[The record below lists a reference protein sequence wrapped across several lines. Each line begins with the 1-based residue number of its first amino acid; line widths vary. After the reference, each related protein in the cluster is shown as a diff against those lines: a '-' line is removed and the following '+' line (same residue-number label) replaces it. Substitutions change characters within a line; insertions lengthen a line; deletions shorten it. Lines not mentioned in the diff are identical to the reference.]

1 MRILLDSKARIK
13 PGAIIIEGF
22 PGFGLVGTIATQF
35 LVEHLPTRLVGRFEY
50 DELPATTAIH
60 NGRVVEPLA
69 IHYAPKHNLL
79 ILHAMLAVKDYEW
92 KAAEQIAALK
102 RKIKAKEI
110 ISIEGV
116 NTAVPN
122 ETPTVYCYGDARFEA
137 LGAQAMKES
146 IIVGV
151 TAALLL
157 KAKDVKC
164 LFANT
169 HSGLP
174 DSKAAAAVIA
184 ILNKDLK
191 LGVDPAPLLKQA
203 EEFEEKLRTLMRQ
216 SQHAQL
222 EADRKNLSYLG

>member
-1 MRILLDSKARIK
+1 MKILLEPKANIK

-35 LVEHLPTRLVGRFEY
+35 LIEHLETRLVGRFAY

-60 NGRVVEPLA
+60 NGKVVEPMALY
-69 IHYAPKHNLL
+69 YAPKQNLI
-79 ILHAMLAVKDYEW
+79 ILHAMLVVKGYEW
-92 KAAEQIAALK
+92 QAAEQIAAFA
-102 RKIKAKEI
+102 RKVKAKEI

-122 ETPTVYCYGDARFEA
+122 EEPTVYCYGDKRFEK

-157 KAKDVKC
+157 KAKHVHC

-174 DSKAAAAVIA
+174 DSKAAAAVISV
-184 ILNKDLK
+184 LDKDLR

-203 EEFEEKLRTLMRQ
+203 EEFEMKLKSLMQ
-216 SQHAQL
+216 ESQRARV
-222 EADRKNLSYLG
+222 EADRKSLSYLG